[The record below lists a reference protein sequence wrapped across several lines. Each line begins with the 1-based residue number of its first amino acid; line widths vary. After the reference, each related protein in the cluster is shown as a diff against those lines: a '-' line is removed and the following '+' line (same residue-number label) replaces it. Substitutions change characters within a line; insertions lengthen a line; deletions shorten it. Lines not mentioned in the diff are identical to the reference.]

1 MKHAL
6 AIALL
11 FSAAVCRA
19 QEAPLRTADA
29 DRYLERMA
37 AFSGFS
43 GALLVMHDGK
53 VVLEKG
59 YGLADRARNVL
70 VTPDTLFDIGSIV
83 KTFTATAVQHF
94 VDSGKVSLDDTLP
107 KYFDGVPEDKRAI
120 TIRQLMTHTAGLPLY
135 TGDDY
140 ELIPREKMVEMA
152 FAEKLRFEPGTQ
164 WAYCNSCYS
173 LLATI
178 LEKVSGKEYER
189 YVHDHLLVPAG
200 MTQTGYVIPNFLG
213 RNVARGY
220 NGQTDDGSPLQ
231 KAWYGD
237 GPSWSLRGN
246 GGFLSS
252 VRELALWARALDG
265 TKVAAA
271 ATKARAA
278 EAVIATGRGPEKMAY
293 GWFVQ
298 ETPQGRMVSHSGG
311 NGFFGN
317 HLRRYVDRDVVV
329 IFSTNNYRYGIPL
342 ERDVVTLLFGGS
354 VAMPPEAK
362 SNAPV
367 AQHAGRYGLPSG
379 REIEL
384 RLERGQLV
392 LDPLSAPELATI
404 ARPSTIL
411 TTPQAKESEAAAKAA
426 FERIGVGDVSLLTK
440 VLPPAISADGETEF
454 WTGWLA
460 ESEKTHGKFVS
471 ATPLWTIPL
480 DDQVHTYVLMQ
491 FANGFSVVR
500 WERRP
505 NGAFAHAFPRHLPD
519 LYRFVPQSHAEL
531 VAWNQAFRVTVPLR
545 VEGDAIVLGEL
556 RATRVR
562 Q

>member
-1 MKHAL
+1 MKHAFAL
-6 AIALL
+6 ALL
-11 FSAAVCRA
+11 VSAAVCRA
-19 QEAPLRTADA
+19 QEAPRTAAVDQ
-29 DRYLERMA
+29 YLQRMA
-37 AFSGFS
+37 AFGFS
-43 GALLVMHDGK
+43 GAILVMQDGK
-53 VVLEKG
+53 ILLEKG
-59 YGLADRARNVL
+59 YGLADRARNVP

-107 KYFDGVPEDKRAI
+107 KYFDDVPADKRAI

-173 LLATI
+173 LLAAV
-178 LEKVSGKEYER
+178 LEKVSGKQYEQ

-200 MTQTGYVIPNFLG
+200 MTRTGYVIPNFLD
-213 RNVARGY
+213 RSVARGY

-265 TKVAAA
+265 TKIASA

-278 EAVIATGRGPEKMAY
+278 EAVIETGRGADKMAY

-298 ETPQGRMVSHSGG
+298 DTPQGRMVAHSGG

-317 HLRRYVDRDVVV
+317 NLRRYIDRNVVV
-329 IFSTNNYRYGIPL
+329 IFSTNNARYGMAM
-342 ERDVVTLLFGGS
+342 ERDAITLLWGGS

-362 SNAPV
+362 ANVPV
-367 AQHAGRYGLPSG
+367 AQHAGRYRLPSG

-384 RLERGQLV
+384 RLEHGQLV
-392 LDPLSAPELATI
+392 LDPLAAPELASL
-404 ARPSTIL
+404 ARPSAIV
-411 TTPQAKESEAAAKAA
+411 TTPQAKELEAAAKAA
-426 FERIGVGDVSLLTK
+426 FERIGAGDVSLLTK
-440 VLPPAISADGETEF
+440 VLPPSITAEGETEF

-460 ESEKTHGKFVS
+460 ESVKKHGEFVS
-471 ATPLWTIPL
+471 ATPLWTIPFN
-480 DDQVHTYVLMQ
+480 DQLHTYVVMQ
-491 FANGFSVVR
+491 FANGFSIVR
-500 WERRP
+500 WEQRP
-505 NGAFAHAFPRHLPD
+505 NGSFAHAYPRHLPD
-519 LYRFVPQSHAEL
+519 LYRFVPQSPGEL
-531 VAWNQAFRVTVPLR
+531 LAWNQPFSVTVPLR
-545 VEGDAIVLGEL
+545 VEGDAIVLGDM
-556 RATRVR
+556 RATRIR
-562 Q
+562 P